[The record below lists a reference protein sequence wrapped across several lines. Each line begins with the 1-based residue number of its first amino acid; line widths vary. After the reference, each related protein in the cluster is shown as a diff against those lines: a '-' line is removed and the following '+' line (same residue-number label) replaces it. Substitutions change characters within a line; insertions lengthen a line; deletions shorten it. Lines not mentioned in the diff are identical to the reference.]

1 MISRSAQPAAVNISS
16 SCLVFVTLVAGLALG
31 AKPRDRLVRPFPRSR
46 PPAPEWDAGSTEIFA
61 PDAFGLL
68 AGPRP
73 NFAGAEALAM
83 AASAPQGPNGPT
95 AVAANGFKW
104 SELVSGDTLTDE
116 IKDLKDVVAAA
127 VTNPSTFKGGGYD
140 EARRAFSTIAV
151 SFGLIAVHDEDIRW
165 RRDAVTARGL
175 FARAG
180 FNCKVGTDQTFA
192 ESKLCLEDL
201 EGMLDGNP
209 PRRKSEE
216 EDSFRWSSVA
226 ARPAL
231 MARLE
236 QAENRLTAGLA
247 SASEFGRQ
255 RELFLHEA
263 ELVAALG
270 EVIQQP
276 DFEFHDDDTYR
287 GHATL
292 MRDAA
297 ARIRAAC
304 QDKNYDSARA
314 AIGEMSKACSDCHGD
329 YR

>member
-1 MISRSAQPAAVNISS
+1 MDFRSGQPVERRRCLCLACAV
-16 SCLVFVTLVAGLALG
+16 VAAGLALG
-31 AKPRDRLVRPFPRSR
+31 AKDKPSRPLPRSR
-46 PPAPEWDAGSTEIFA
+46 PPASDWDAASTEIFA
-61 PDAFGLL
+61 PDAFSLL
-68 AGPRP
+68 VGPRP
-73 NFAGAEALAM
+73 EFGAVPAGGI
-83 AASAPQGPNGPT
+83 AAGDGSGGAPGAGD
-95 AVAANGFKW
+95 GFKW
-104 SELVSGDTLTDE
+104 SALVSGDTLTDE

-127 VTNPSTFKGGGYD
+127 VMSPSAFKGGGYD

-151 SFGLIAVHDEDIRW
+151 AFGLIAAHDEDIRW
-165 RRDAVTARGL
+165 RRYAASTSGL

-180 FNCKVGTDQTFA
+180 FNCKAGTDQSFA

-209 PRRKSEE
+209 PQRKPEE
-216 EDSFRWSSVA
+216 EDGFRWSSLA

-236 QAENRLTAGLA
+236 EAEKRLAAGVA
-247 SASEFGRQ
+247 SAGEFGRQ
-255 RELFLHEA
+255 YDLVRHESELI
-263 ELVAALG
+263 AAIG

-276 DFEFHDDDTYR
+276 DFEYHDDDTYR
-287 GHATL
+287 GYASG

-304 QDKNYDSARA
+304 DDKNYEAARGA
-314 AIGEMSKACSDCHGD
+314 VAEISKACGDCHGD